1 MSTSLYAISN
11 ITLPKKVNVEF
22 LNAKIQEL
30 KALNWKFVNSLFINE
45 NGEETSIQDNED
57 WHYEVINED
66 GFLEVDFTGNF
77 CFTITL
83 MPNISFV
90 STIYKY
96 RTLYEL
102 NEYQYILE
110 DFRINLY
117 KLITIFGGTEVIFL
131 ADNATNKLNSY
142 LELMAW
148 ENVPYNDIK
157 NKMINEFGQPIKDY
171 SLLEYSK
178 LSYSNINEFV
188 LDDFSNVLPIT
199 LFKVGTEGGAISIYK
214 SKKENT
220 NSFYYFF
227 KVNESNYDLDSEG
240 IGLPRIKYEEF
251 DTFTSAY
258 KKCKEKYNYLLQLY
272 PVYIDREIHEFIKTE
287 LEKESLSSSS
297 LDNWERKLKK

>member
-11 ITLPKKVNVEF
+11 ITLSKKVNVEF

-30 KALNWKFVNSLFINE
+30 KALNWKFINSLFINE
-45 NGEETSIQDNED
+45 NGEETSIQNNED

-66 GFLEVDFTGNF
+66 GFLEVDFTGSF

-83 MPNISFV
+83 MPNIAFV

-96 RTLYEL
+96 RMLYEL
-102 NEYQYILE
+102 NEHQDILE
-110 DFRINLY
+110 NFRVNLY
-117 KLITIFGGTEVIFL
+117 NLITIFGGTEVIFL
-131 ADNATNKLNSY
+131 ADNATNKLNNY

-157 NKMINEFGQPIKDY
+157 NKMINEFGQPIIDY
-171 SLLEYSK
+171 SLLDYSK

-188 LDDFSNVLPIT
+188 LDDLSNVLPIT

-227 KVNESNYDLDSEG
+227 KVNEGIYESDSGG
-240 IGLPRIKYEEF
+240 IGLPRIEYEEF

-272 PVYIDREIHEFIKTE
+272 PVYVDREIHEFIKTE

-297 LDNWERKLKK
+297 LDNWERKLKN